1 MIEGSGNPHQNQ
13 RTRRLLG
20 VVLLVGVLFY
30 FYLLS
35 TNNKGISVAVK
46 DDYMSLSCSSGE
58 SFDIRFKDILS
69 VTEIQD
75 LDLGNY
81 ISGTET
87 KCCKCGVWRNGQF
100 GEYNLCIH
108 AGMMRYIV
116 VETSNG
122 IFVLNLEGEDETDS
136 FYKAFVKLLQT
147 KRAET
152 APCKNSPIEL

>member
-35 TNNKGISVAVK
+35 TNNEGISVAVK

-87 KCCKCGVWRNGQF
+87 KRCKCGVWSNRRF
-100 GEYNLCIH
+100 GEYNLCIY
-108 AGMMRYIV
+108 ADVMRYIV

-122 IFVLNLEGEDETDS
+122 VFVLNLEGEDETDS
-136 FYKAFVKLLQT
+136 FYKAFVRLLQT
-147 KRAET
+147 KRAAT
-152 APCKNSPIEL
+152 AP